1 VEVTPP
7 VSPGNPRATAPGV
20 WRMRARKTA
29 IGLNT
34 GAAALLSLVVW
45 LMANHLAYRHHVHT
59 DLSTTQ
65 YYRLAPKTE
74 DVLSGL
80 AKPVTAI
87 IFFQPTHPLYAD
99 VDAILQEFAARTPR
113 LRVER
118 VDPDRDPSRA
128 EELQARHRI
137 EKGNSVV
144 FVCGERSRH
153 VPADKVAEF
162 EKKSLLNPSPR
173 RLAFSAEPHFVS
185 AILSVISEKK
195 PVVYTLTGHGE
206 RDFSDTT
213 KQHGYSEAGH
223 LLEME
228 NIELRPLDLARQREV
243 PEECDALLIS
253 GPTRKLSSAEQES
266 IGQYMRRS
274 GRLLLMVDSGPA
286 TGLEDLLKEWG
297 VVLGQD
303 VVMDTRKTLTG
314 KDLYVSRYANHPI
327 TAKMN
332 GLTSLFFLPRS
343 VDAVFGGVPSRRPE
357 DQPRL
362 TQLASCSEHGWAER
376 DLQSPSAQFDE
387 GVDLRGPIS
396 IAVAV
401 EKGVAA
407 EKGVSLKAGRLVV
420 VGDSQFCANEPIYDG
435 GMVLFLN
442 SVNWLLDRADLIDI
456 PVKPVQEVRLNL
468 DRHDLN
474 KLFATLVVVLPGWI
488 AATGLLVWSRRRA

>member
-1 VEVTPP
+1 MEMTPP
-7 VSPGNPRATAPGV
+7 PNGGNPRATAPGV

-29 IGLNT
+29 IGLNS
-34 GAAALLSLVVW
+34 GAAALLSLAVW
-45 LMANHLAYRHHVHT
+45 VMANHLAYRHHAHA

-74 DVLSGL
+74 EVLASL
-80 AKPVTAI
+80 DKPVTAI
-87 IFFQPTHPLYAD
+87 IFFQPSHPLHGD
-99 VDAILQEFAARTPR
+99 VEALLQEFAARSPR

-137 EKGNSVV
+137 DKGNAVV
-144 FVCGERSRH
+144 FVHGERSRH

-162 EKKSLLNPSPR
+162 EKKTLLNPNPR
-173 RLAFSAEPHFVS
+173 RLAFTAEPHFVS
-185 AILSVISEKK
+185 AILSVVSDKK
-195 PVVYTLTGHGE
+195 PVVLALTGHGE
-206 RDFSDTT
+206 RDFADATR
-213 KQHGYSEAGH
+213 QHGYSEAAH

-228 NIELRPLDLARQREV
+228 NIELRTLDLARQREV
-243 PEECDALLIS
+243 PKECDALIIA
-253 GPTRKLSSAEQES
+253 GPTRRFTSAEQEAVV
-266 IGQYMRRS
+266 QYMRRS

-314 KDLYVSRYANHPI
+314 KDLYINRYANHPI

-376 DLQSPSAQFDE
+376 DLQNPAAQFDE
-387 GVDLRGPIS
+387 GVDLRGPVS

-407 EKGVSLKAGRLVV
+407 DKGVSLKAGRLVV

-435 GMVLFLN
+435 GMTLFLN
-442 SVNWLLDRADLIDI
+442 SVNWLLDQSELIDI

-488 AATGLLVWSRRRA
+488 AVTGLLVWSRRRA